1 MREPFRTVKAMPSS
15 YRHIAGASLERLAA
29 LSDGIFAV
37 AMTLLVLGLSVRTGS
52 ALHPAQPLW
61 APGALGSEHMLWEV
75 LRRLAPHLLTYLMSF
90 LTLGIFWV
98 GQQTQL
104 GQFRRSDRDLTWIH
118 LVFLLGV
125 SLMPFSTMLLADYI
139 TYRLAVAV
147 YWLNIVLLGALLYA
161 GARYARRAGLIKQ
174 DVPAEMTAASEQ
186 RIIAYQALYAFGML
200 LSVVSTYLSIGF
212 IVAVQLNAAI
222 APRVGRLD
230 RF

>member
-1 MREPFRTVKAMPSS
+1 MVKPMPVS
-15 YRHIAGASLERLAA
+15 YRHIAGVSLERLAA

-37 AMTLLVLGLSVRTGS
+37 AMTLLVLGLSVRANN
-52 ALHPAQPLW
+52 ALHPARPLW
-61 APGALGSEHMLWEV
+61 APGALASERVVWDV
-75 LRRLAPHLLTYLMSF
+75 LRALAPHLLTYLLSF

-118 LVFLLGV
+118 LAFLLGV

-139 TYRLAVAV
+139 TYRLAVVV
-147 YWLNIVLLGALLYA
+147 YWLNITLLGALLYA
-161 GARYARRAGLIKQ
+161 GARYARRAKLIKQ
-174 DVPAEMTAASEQ
+174 DVTTEMTAASER
-186 RIIAYQALYAFGML
+186 RIIAYQALYAVGVL
-200 LSVVSTYLSIGF
+200 LSVFSCYLSIGF

-222 APRVGRLD
+222 TPRIWRLD